1 MTIRFICSC
10 GQTLSAK
17 DENVG
22 REYHCPKCR
31 TLLRVPQ
38 PVRNAYPPAQ
48 LAAPPSQPVTDA
60 SNKTTSLP
68 LSSSPPSESTQ
79 PDSFPSKGLAKF
91 WSRIAGGVIVLLLM
105 GILQSQKPDRRT
117 AMPTPN
123 QPPKQPSQSADS
135 HYQPR
140 LGSKLQSKPWPIT
153 FGTFPTSSANS
164 TSDTAPSSSN
174 TNDIADEHAHA
185 ADSIVAREEN
195 IAGSNGSFHHNSN
208 NIPPASTQTERPVAA
223 STISIDITASPQA
236 DERLFLLR
244 LLESLYGQFAVA
256 FSDPQGSALLVSE
269 LRGQALRYRAHAAS
283 SGIDSEVVQLF
294 DDFVS
299 AIDSYVQAL
308 TNISTIGQE
317 SNIVG
322 TREAFESGFAAGT
335 TGTVAYHQAKAN
347 EYSTKQALGAALA
360 LGSAELLFDMWQKGA
375 ARDAATK
382 QAYAAQL
389 QRFRDQWMTAL
400 ARAQST
406 SLLLSDRYA
415 WHRGEA
421 GFDLSNAYQARVTR
435 LLENDDLEGI
445 QRLLEEQV
453 KGRPRDPF
461 IRVCR
466 NLFASLSDSLSAQ
479 QLLSIAG
486 DTVATTSLIPAS
498 PVYDEYRLSSLVIA
512 GWIANDA
519 RDEERL
525 RGGNAMESSEAGP
538 FAVAV
543 WRKALEY
550 ARTDPSGE
558 VRRGLMQ
565 ALLGISAF
573 NDAYA
578 LGREIKGSLDN
589 DYDFAYAYACVL
601 ANVDRYDD
609 AIIELRRAVSSGGAD
624 IAGIRRDPYLANL
637 RTAKT
642 DAVSGIIDVKYNW
655 QIDYDLLF
663 HDIVLTNRSLFPL
676 TGVVF
681 RCDIE
686 ESGKRMSY
694 ELKADFIGPGE
705 SHTWADV
712 ISVPRK
718 SIANPT
724 SKLVCNENI

>member
-1 MTIRFICSC
+1 MEVWIT
-10 GQTLSAK
+10 
-17 DENVG
+17 
-22 REYHCPKCR
+22 
-31 TLLRVPQ
+31 
-38 PVRNAYPPAQ
+38 
-48 LAAPPSQPVTDA
+48 
-60 SNKTTSLP
+60 
-68 LSSSPPSESTQ
+68 
-79 PDSFPSKGLAKF
+79 
-91 WSRIAGGVIVLLLM
+91 GGVIVLLLM
-105 GILQSQKPDRRT
+105 VSNLFQSQKPERRT
-117 AMPTPN
+117 AMSTPN
-123 QPPKQPSQSADS
+123 QPLQRPSQSADS

-140 LGSKLQSKPWPIT
+140 LGSKLQSKPGPIT

-164 TSDTAPSSSN
+164 TSDSAPSSSN
-174 TNDIADEHAHA
+174 ANDIADEHAHA
-185 ADSIVAREEN
+185 DESIVAREEN

-208 NIPPASTQTERPVAA
+208 KIPPASTQTERPVAA

-244 LLESLYGQFAVA
+244 LLESLYGQCAVA
-256 FSDPQGSALLVSE
+256 FSDPQGSASLVSE

-308 TNISTIGQE
+308 ANISTIAQE
-317 SNIVG
+317 SNIAG

-347 EYSTKQALGAALA
+347 EYTTKQSLGAALA
-360 LGSAELLFDMWQKGA
+360 LGGAELLFDMWQKGA
-375 ARDAATK
+375 ARNAATE

-415 WHRGEA
+415 WNRGEA

-435 LLENDDLEGI
+435 LLENDDLEGL

-479 QLLSIAG
+479 QLLSIAR
-486 DTVATTSLIPAS
+486 DTVATTSLMPAS

-525 RGGNAMESSEAGP
+525 RGGNAVELSEAGP

-565 ALLGISAF
+565 ALLGNSAYREACVIGSEIR
-573 NDAYA
+573 DSY
-578 LGREIKGSLDN
+578 LGDCNFS
-589 DYDFAYAYACVL
+589 YSYACIL
-601 ANVDRYDD
+601 ANCGRDD
-609 AIIELRRAVSSGGAD
+609 EAIIELRSAVTSGWSDMA
-624 IAGIRRDPYLANL
+624 AIRRDPYFAPL
-637 RTAKT
+637 RNSRMN
-642 DAVSGIIDVKYNW
+642 AVSEIIDVKYDW
-655 QIDYDLLF
+655 HIDYDLLF
-663 HDIVLTNRSLFPL
+663 HDIVLNNRSMFPL
-676 TGVVF
+676 TDVVF
-681 RCDIE
+681 RFVIE
-686 ESGKRMSY
+686 QNGKKLSY
-694 ELKADFIGPGE
+694 ELKADFVAAGE
-705 SHTWADV
+705 STTWRNI
-712 ISVPRK
+712 ISGPEG
-718 SIANPT
+718 SITDSSSELICA
-724 SKLVCNENI
+724 ENR